1 MTVFNSSIEID
12 VKCAREKALKGSKVI
27 WILGPIDERRH
38 AMLQEEVNPNI
49 HSIDFSTIIGSKNP
63 EGLVG
68 KSPILVCEHGI
79 TSLFLAQK
87 LRKEGIEAFS
97 VEGGVDDML
106 KW

>member
-1 MTVFNSSIEID
+1 MTVFNSPIEID
-12 VKCAREKALKGSKVI
+12 AECAKGKAMKGSKVI

-38 AMLQEEVNPNI
+38 AMLQEMVHPNI
-49 HSIDFSTIIGSKNP
+49 RSIDFSEIVSAKNP
-63 EGLVG
+63 ENLVG
-68 KSPILVCEHGI
+68 KSPIFVCEHGI

-87 LRKEGIEAFS
+87 LRKDGIEAFS